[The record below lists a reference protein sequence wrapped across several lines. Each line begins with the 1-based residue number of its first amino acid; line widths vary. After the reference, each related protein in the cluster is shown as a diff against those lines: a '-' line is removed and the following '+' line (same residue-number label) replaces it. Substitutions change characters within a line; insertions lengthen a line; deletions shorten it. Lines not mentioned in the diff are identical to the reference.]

1 VQGKKVPSCKGGM
14 TMTFVE
20 QAGFKLLCD
29 FIGNAEEHG
38 ICYNGEDMPLELQQM
53 VINIVKDYAEKYKE
67 EVD

>member
-1 VQGKKVPSCKGGM
+1 
-14 TMTFVE
+14 MTFVE